1 MHGEYIPCRRHYY
14 YGNFGDRYR
23 NPSALRTASY
33 HLQHGKRVDS
43 ASTANQRRQIQVAT
57 GVSGLSILFD
67 LYKLYKFD
75 PILDMA
81 IDRMPLTFNMLKKE
95 FLEKMWSDL
104 GNNVDK
110 EIDDR
115 DPSIG
120 GLLSRLEFSTALKAV
135 KWTTEEKATGVAR
148 LSSLSDKLGGWK
160 SNEYKR

>member
-1 MHGEYIPCRRHYY
+1 
-14 YGNFGDRYR
+14 
-23 NPSALRTASY
+23 
-33 HLQHGKRVDS
+33 VDS